1 MQIMLLFNLK
11 NIKKIFFIIFV
22 FLLINLLSIKSANAI
37 SFVVNNLLIE
47 KQYDKKFT
55 RDKVYNLAFK
65 KAFKE
70 IMLKIVSTDDQNKIS
85 DIKINTIKSLIDS
98 FNIYDEKFIENKYT
112 AKVDVTFDKKNTLM
126 YLERKNIFPSIPKKV
141 DIFFLPI
148 IVDSEKND
156 LLLFGKNSLYS
167 KWDSS
172 KKSYHLIQY
181 IMPQED
187 IDYIKELKRELDNL
201 ESFDFEN
208 FAKQYELKNFII
220 SIVYIDQIETRILS
234 KIKINDNVKILNKK
248 IKKID
253 FKDQDNLSKVILN
266 LKNDYEDHW
275 KILNQINTSIK
286 LPITLSVSSNDM
298 NKVFDIEKKL
308 QDIDLISEVYIQSF
322 DNERI
327 IFKIV
332 FNGSPN
338 QFMTSASEKN
348 MNFEKDENI
357 WRVK

>member
-1 MQIMLLFNLK
+1 MLLFNLK

-112 AKVDVTFDKKNTLM
+112 AKVDVTFNKKNTLM

-148 IVDSEKND
+148 IVDSEKSD

-187 IDYIKELKRELDNL
+187 IDYIKVLKRELDNL

-234 KIKINDNVKILNKK
+234 KIKIN
-248 IKKID
+248 
-253 FKDQDNLSKVILN
+253 FKDQENLSKVILN

-308 QDIDLISEVYIQSF
+308 QDIDLISDVYIQSF
-322 DNERI
+322 DNETI
-327 IFKIV
+327 IFKII

-338 QFMTSASEKN
+338 QFITSASEKN

>member
-1 MQIMLLFNLK
+1 MLLFNLK

-22 FLLINLLSIKSANAI
+22 FSLINLLSIKSVNAI

-70 IMLKIVSTDDQNKIS
+70 IMLKIVSTYDQNKIS

-112 AKVDVTFDKKNTLM
+112 AKVDVTFNKKNTLM

-148 IVDSEKND
+148 IVDLEKSD

-187 IDYIKELKRELDNL
+187 IDYIKVLKRELDNL

-253 FKDQDNLSKVILN
+253 FKDQGNLSKVILN

-308 QDIDLISEVYIQSF
+308 QDIDLISDVYIQSF
-322 DNERI
+322 DNETI
-327 IFKIV
+327 IFKII

-338 QFMTSASEKN
+338 QFITSASEKN

>member
-1 MQIMLLFNLK
+1 MLLFNLK

-65 KAFKE
+65 KAFNE
-70 IMLKIVSTDDQNKIS
+70 IMLKIVSTGNQNKIS
-85 DIKINTIKSLIDS
+85 DTKINTIKSLIDS

-112 AKVDVTFDKKNTLM
+112 AKVDVTFNKKNTLM

-148 IVDSEKND
+148 IVDSEKSD

-187 IDYIKELKRELDNL
+187 IDYIKELKKELDNL

-234 KIKINDNVKILNKK
+234 KIKINDNMKILNKK

-308 QDIDLISEVYIQSF
+308 QDIDLISDVYIQSF
-322 DNERI
+322 DNETI
-327 IFKIV
+327 IFKII

-338 QFMTSASEKN
+338 QFITSASEKN

>member
-1 MQIMLLFNLK
+1 MLLFNLK
-11 NIKKIFFIIFV
+11 TVKKTFFLIFI
-22 FLLINLLSIKSANAI
+22 FLLINLLSIKSVNAI
-37 SFVVNNLLIE
+37 SFVVNDLLIE
-47 KQYDKKFT
+47 KKYDKKFT

-65 KAFKE
+65 KAFNE
-70 IMLKIVSTDDQNKIS
+70 IMLKIVSTSNQNKIS
-85 DIKINTIKSLIDS
+85 DTTINTIKSLIDS

-112 AKVDVTFDKKNTLM
+112 AKVDVTFNKKNTLM
-126 YLERKNIFPSIPKKV
+126 YLETKNIFPSIPKKV

-167 KWDSS
+167 KWDNS

-187 IDYIKELKRELDNL
+187 IDYIKVLKKELDNL
-201 ESFDFEN
+201 EGFDFEN

-220 SIVYIDQIETRILS
+220 SIIYIDEIETRILS
-234 KIKINDNVKILNKK
+234 KIKINDNLKILNKK
-248 IKKID
+248 IKKIN
-253 FKDQDNLSKVILN
+253 FKDKDNLSKVILN
-266 LKNDYEDHW
+266 LKNDYEDQW

-286 LPITLSVSSNDM
+286 LPITLSVSSKDM
-298 NKVFDIEKKL
+298 HKVFDIEKKL
-308 QDIDLISEVYIQSF
+308 KDIDLISEVYIQSF
-322 DNERI
+322 DAETI
-327 IFKIV
+327 IFKII

-338 QFMTSASEKN
+338 QFLSSVSEKN
-348 MNFEKDENI
+348 INFEKDESI